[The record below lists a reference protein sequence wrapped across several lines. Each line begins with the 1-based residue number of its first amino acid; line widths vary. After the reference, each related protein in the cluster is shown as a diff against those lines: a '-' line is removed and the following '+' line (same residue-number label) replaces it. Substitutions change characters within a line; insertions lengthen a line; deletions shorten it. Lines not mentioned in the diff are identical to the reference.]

1 MCVMLWG
8 FRLGVFLNNIRI
20 IMCAKPV
27 SIDVNS
33 SLLMGVLRIC
43 PCILPPQAALENIY
57 KAWQKNRWRCVAL
70 RIVSR
75 VLLQMPAYAFAPFL
89 ERNKNLV
96 ESTQWRA
103 LVKNSVLQI
112 VVVVAPYGEI
122 K

>member
-1 MCVMLWG
+1 MCVMLRG
-8 FRLGVFLNNIRI
+8 FQLGVFLNNIRI

-43 PCILPPQAALENIY
+43 PRILPPLENIY

-70 RIVSR
+70 RIVSH
-75 VLLQMPAYAFAPFL
+75 VLLQMPAYVFAPFL
-89 ERNKNLV
+89 ERNENLV

-103 LVKNSVLQI
+103 LVKNNVLQI